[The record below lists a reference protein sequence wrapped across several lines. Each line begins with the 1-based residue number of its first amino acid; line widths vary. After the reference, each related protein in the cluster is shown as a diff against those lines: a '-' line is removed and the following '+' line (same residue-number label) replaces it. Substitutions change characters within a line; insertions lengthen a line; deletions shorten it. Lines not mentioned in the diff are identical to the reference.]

1 MGNGAIDVG
10 TLRRPVDA
18 TAHSSLRLDVISTDS
33 TDFERV
39 RALRRQAYGRD
50 AARDV
55 DVIDDYSSHVIAR
68 RGDRLVGAIRV
79 TCRVDGSL
87 ESESAYPAWL
97 LAEFGDV
104 MCACSRLCVIPGMA
118 GTRVPYQLIRRAWQ
132 HVIVRG
138 VRLDVSKVRR
148 RAIPYY
154 LRLGGYLPPR
164 QPLHVRPMAG
174 RVRPRRVSCSS
185 GRGLAICR
193 AVRRS
198 ESVRARHCVSPRPIH
213 A

>member
-1 MGNGAIDVG
+1 M
-10 TLRRPVDA
+10 
-18 TAHSSLRLDVISTDS
+18 
-33 TDFERV
+33 
-39 RALRRQAYGRD
+39 RALRRQAYEGD

-148 RAIPYY
+148 RAIPDY
-154 LRLGGYLPPR
+154 LRLGGYFL
-164 QPLHVRPMAG
+164 
-174 RVRPRRVSCSS
+174 
-185 GRGLAICR
+185 RGSLFTFDRWQVECGLVAFPVHPAADSPFVELFDVPNPCELAIAYHRDRFTRDPAELRR
-193 AVRRS
+193 APGPSTTAAQLLEPSLV
-198 ESVRARHCVSPRPIH
+198 
-213 A
+213 